1 MAEGKINVAVVMS
14 TYNGQRFLRK
24 QIDSIMNQKRIAVS
38 LYIRDDGSKD
48 NTVSIIKKYKENNIH
63 LIKGQNVGVGN
74 SFMNCLYSAPRN
86 FDYYCFADQDD
97 IWDEDKISTAIDKI
111 KDVMHPAL
119 YCSNQRLVDAEG
131 NTIGHRYENGE
142 KPDLRPMKILNQNQ
156 ATGCTMVWNRQLNEL
171 LVDKKRRPSK
181 ELLVKRIH
189 DAWVAMVASVV
200 GELIY
205 DKNAHIAYRQHEN
218 NVVGIRKENI
228 LKVWHEKL
236 HNKSLRNGRSA
247 LATEIFSKYSDL
259 NDSQL
264 MQHLEE
270 ISMCKGLKSKVRLIQ
285 RGYIFGYS
293 GESRLSISLKVLIGL
308 Y

>member
-142 KPDLRPMKILNQNQ
+142 KPDLRPMKIL
-156 ATGCTMVWNRQLNEL
+156 
-171 LVDKKRRPSK
+171 KKSK
-181 ELLVKRIH
+181 SWKT
-189 DAWVAMVASVV
+189 
-200 GELIY
+200 
-205 DKNAHIAYRQHEN
+205 
-218 NVVGIRKENI
+218 
-228 LKVWHEKL
+228 
-236 HNKSLRNGRSA
+236 SLRNRK
-247 LATEIFSKYSDL
+247 TFT
-259 NDSQL
+259 
-264 MQHLEE
+264 
-270 ISMCKGLKSKVRLIQ
+270 
-285 RGYIFGYS
+285 
-293 GESRLSISLKVLIGL
+293 
-308 Y
+308 